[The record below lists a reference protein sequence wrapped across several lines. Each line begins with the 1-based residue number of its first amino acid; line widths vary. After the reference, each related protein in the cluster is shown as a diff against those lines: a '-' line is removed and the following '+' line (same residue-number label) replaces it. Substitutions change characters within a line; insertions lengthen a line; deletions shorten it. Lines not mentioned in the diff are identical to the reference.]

1 MDFWSSNVSDPT
13 FIDPTTSSSSSS
25 SHPRK
30 PGGRE
35 CMHVLRKSEGL
46 PFTGKQCEELE
57 SYAERG
63 KPEQLRFLKVR
74 RRRWGEGRGRM
85 IVVIITKMY
94 PRQVPNTILLVLFS
108 FDRSFFFS
116 PLSLSKPIRTRWT
129 LCTTLSLICTG
140 GKRVLQRAEL

>member
-1 MDFWSSNVSDPT
+1 MDFWSSNVLDPT
-13 FIDPTTSSSSSS
+13 FIDPTTSSSSS

-74 RRRWGEGRGRM
+74 RRRVGGGE
-85 IVVIITKMY
+85 
-94 PRQVPNTILLVLFS
+94 
-108 FDRSFFFS
+108 
-116 PLSLSKPIRTRWT
+116 
-129 LCTTLSLICTG
+129 
-140 GKRVLQRAEL
+140 E